1 MILVSGAGGTPP
13 KHKTK
18 TKTKSYTTLTLPIII
33 MLSGIK
39 TGKRKR
45 PANTASCPSSSDN
58 SNRDGH
64 SSPAPAPAAARA
76 APSSGNKSAADEL
89 RATLMSGSHTSSLIS
104 KKNEDTFSNLESRGR
119 ISNQVI
125 SSQDTIVIPSARSST
140 NKTTNDS
147 TKIIYNSKGKL
158 SRSKQNELRT
168 TTDAEMTISEMLQQE
183 REQTANMDE
192 IYARNIAKMGKSYKK
207 YDNMQQNSRSKTDED
222 DYLQT
227 STLLSD
233 RLYRNAPVN
242 STAPSIVEA
251 KEKSRALA
259 HFSAFEKWK
268 AKSWW
273 WMESPSFD
281 NKYLIALGDKVSLVL
296 VPSKYALVEG
306 HCYIVPLSYSESFV
320 NVDEEIWSEVK
331 KFQRSLSQM
340 YNSRKKKL
348 IFLETASQGGASGLQ
363 CKMEVIPV
371 PARTEEDA
379 PFYFKS
385 SLGEV
390 AQEWGTHQKPI
401 VLNSQKTLRNAVPK
415 GFPYF
420 YCGWSDGNEGYVQLI
435 EGEDDGL
442 GGTGESSSGRN
453 KYRDFGLDTVAG
465 MMGLDPYRM
474 RKKGGRGGRED
485 FDAEK
490 REILR
495 FCEQWKGV
503 DWTRELDG

>member
-1 MILVSGAGGTPP
+1 
-13 KHKTK
+13 
-18 TKTKSYTTLTLPIII
+18 

-45 PANTASCPSSSDN
+45 PASNNTASCPSSSSDN
-58 SNRDGH
+58 SNRNGPP
-64 SSPAPAPAAARA
+64 SPPPAPAPAAVARA

-89 RATLMSGSHTSSLIS
+89 RAALLSGNSHTTSSLLS
-104 KKNEDTFSNLESRGR
+104 KKSEDSTFSNLESRGR
-119 ISNQVI
+119 ISNQVV
-125 SSQDTIVIPSARSST
+125 SSQDTIVIPSAAAGGTSST
-140 NKTTNDS
+140 NNTNSNDNTTTN
-147 TKIIYNSKGKL
+147 TILYNSKGKL

-168 TTDAEMTISEMLQQE
+168 KTDAEMTISEMLQQE
-183 REQTANMDE
+183 RTQTANMDE

-207 YDNMQQNSRSKTDED
+207 YDNMQHNSRSGADED

-242 STAPSIVEA
+242 STAPSLVEA

-259 HFSAFEKWK
+259 HYSAFEKWK
-268 AKSWW
+268 SKSWW

-281 NKYLIALGDKVSLVL
+281 KKYLIALGDKVSLVL

-306 HCYIVPLSYSESFV
+306 HCYIVPLSYSDSFV
-320 NVDEEIWSEVK
+320 AVDEEIWSEVK
-331 KFQRSLSQM
+331 KFQHSLSQM
-340 YNSRKKKL
+340 YNKMKKKL
-348 IFLETASQGGASGLQ
+348 IFLETASHTSKGGGGASGLQ

-401 VLNSQKTLRNAVPK
+401 VLNSQKTLRNAVPS

-420 YCGWSDGNEGYVQLI
+420 YCACGDGNEGYVQLI

-442 GGTGESSSGRN
+442 GGAGESGSGRN

-474 RKKGGRGGRED
+474 RKKSGRREN
-485 FDAEK
+485 FEAEK
-490 REILR
+490 RDILR
-495 FCEQWKGV
+495 FCEQWKEV
-503 DWTRELDG
+503 DWTQELDG